1 MAVFLSPIGN
11 DAPFVDS
18 SGNPLSGGLL
28 YTYEAG
34 SATPATTYTTS
45 AGSVANAN
53 PIVLSANGYP
63 ASGGSVVSIWL
74 TATQS
79 YKFTL
84 KTSAGVEVWS
94 RDNIDGI
101 NDQSVAIDEWL
112 SGPTATYTSATT
124 FTVVGDQTTTFHEG
138 RRLKIVDAGGTK
150 YFTITGSAYTTLTTV
165 TVAGDSLS
173 TPITSVSYSL
183 ISASNSSIA
192 PDAIYKKGA
201 SVASAATC
209 DIWNTAGDYLHITGN
224 TGPITSFGTAPY
236 AGAEKTLIFDSTPT
250 ITHNGTSL
258 LCPGGIDIAAAAN
271 DRAVIRADTTANM
284 VIVDFIPA
292 AVALAASD
300 TAKGPIE
307 IAVQSEM
314 ETGTSTTLAVTPG
327 RQHFHPGHPKCWA
340 YVTVSAGTPTLQT
353 SYNITSITDTGGGEL
368 TITIATDFSTANWCH
383 TVATRDANAATTT
396 LMADNLNTKAAGS
409 ILLNHWLATLNAGP
423 PPTSALAD
431 PTEWNFIGMGDQA

>member
-101 NDQSVAIDEWL
+101 NDQSVSIDEWVA
-112 SGPTATYTSATT
+112 GPTATYTSATT

-209 DIWNTAGDYLHITGN
+209 DIWNTAGDFLHITGN

-258 LCPGGIDIAAAAN
+258 LCPGGIDIVAAAN

-284 VIVDFIPA
+284 VVVDFVPA

-307 IAVQSEM
+307 IAIQSEM
-314 ETGTSTTLAVTPG
+314 ETGSDTTLAVTPG
-327 RQHFHPGHPKCWA
+327 RQHFHPSASKAW
-340 YVTVSAGTPTLQT
+340 VRFNNAGTVAA
-353 SYNITSITDTGGGEL
+353 SYNTASVTDTGTGDW
-368 TITIATDFSTANWCH
+368 TVNIATDFSSVNYAGVAFGGRNSTPLALNYACEGAPTAGTFRIAAFS
-383 TVATRDANAATTT
+383 TVDGTT
-396 LMADNLNTKAAGS
+396 AVDPSGAGGDH
-409 ILLNHWLATLNAGP
+409 IFAV
-423 PPTSALAD
+423 
-431 PTEWNFIGMGDQA
+431 FFGDQA

>member
-101 NDQSVAIDEWL
+101 NDQSVSIDEWVA
-112 SGPTATYTSATT
+112 GPTSTYTSATT

-150 YFTITGSAYTTLTTV
+150 YFTITGSAYTSLTTV

-173 TPITSVSYSL
+173 TPITSVSYAL
-183 ISASNSSIA
+183 ISASNTSISSE
-192 PDAIYKKGA
+192 AIYKKGA

-236 AGAEKTLIFDSTPT
+236 AGAQKTLIFDSTPT

-258 LCPGGIDIAAAAN
+258 LCPGGIDIVAAAN

-284 VIVDFIPA
+284 VVVDFVPA

-307 IAVQSEM
+307 IAIQSEM
-314 ETGTSTTLAVTPG
+314 ETGSATTLAVTPG
-327 RQHFHPGHPKCWA
+327 RQQFHPSACKAW
-340 YVTVSAGTPTLQT
+340 VRFNNAGTVAV
-353 SYNITSITDTGGGEL
+353 SYNVASITDSGTGDW
-368 TITIATDFSTANWCH
+368 TVNIATDFSSADYSGVAFGGRNATPLAINYSCEGATAAGTFRIVAH
-383 TVATRDANAATTT
+383 STVDGTTAVDPTVANDYIFAQ
-396 LMADNLNTKAAGS
+396 
-409 ILLNHWLATLNAGP
+409 
-423 PPTSALAD
+423 
-431 PTEWNFIGMGDQA
+431 FFGDQA